1 MFMRDHL
8 LNIGIVG
15 CGAIGSSLAE
25 FIVRRM
31 RKEARLSALFDVD
44 AEKSIQ
50 LVHRLRAGVTVAVR
64 SLDSLIERS
73 DLIVE
78 AASARAAWP
87 LARHALTQGRDV
99 MIMSAG
105 GVIGY
110 LPDIGRLAK
119 RNNARVYIPSGALCG
134 IDALKA
140 AMTGRVRSVTLTTR
154 KHPRSFAG
162 VDFVLRKGIDVK
174 RIRKDT
180 VLFSGPAQEAVKHF
194 PQNINVAAILS
205 MAGVG
210 AQRTKV
216 VIVASPKAARNVHAV
231 RIESDAG
238 SVSAITGNIVHPD
251 NPKTS
256 YLAVLSACAV
266 LKGIVS
272 PVRIGT

>member
-25 FIVRRM
+25 FIVRDM
-31 RKEARLSALFDVD
+31 RKEARLSAVFDLD
-44 AEKSIQ
+44 AAKSFQ
-50 LVHRLRAGVTVAVR
+50 LARKIAASGILAAGSAEA
-64 SLDSLIERS
+64 LIKRS
-73 DLIVE
+73 DLVVE
-78 AASARAAWP
+78 AASAHAAWP
-87 LARHALTQGRDV
+87 LARHALAQGRDV

-105 GVIGY
+105 GVIGH
-110 LPDIGRLAK
+110 LPDIGRLSK

-140 AMTGRVRSVTLTTR
+140 AMTGRIRSVTLTTR

-174 RIRKDT
+174 LIRKDT
-180 VLFSGPAQEAVKHF
+180 VLFSGPAQEAVRHF

-216 VIVASPKAARNVHAV
+216 VIVASPKAARNVHEV